1 MQGEHKEGSLL
12 EHLEE
17 LRTVIV
23 RMLLFVTFA
32 YPFVFYF
39 AEAMLEVCLQ
49 HLCPAQMTLK
59 YFSPVEP
66 LMVKLR
72 FSFYASIFFMA
83 PFLLREIWSFVAP
96 ALFKRE
102 RKITGRLLFCS
113 WFLFVAGGIFSIWVI
128 FPLVMNFSLGF
139 STYYLEAAIGISQF
153 VSLLMML
160 ILGFGI
166 MFQFPAAVFIVV
178 ATGIISVAKLKT
190 YRATVFVI
198 ILAVSALLTPP
209 DIFSQVLMGLPT
221 YILFELGLLAASFA
235 ATSRETH
242 ADKEQKTE

>member
-1 MQGEHKEGSLL
+1 MQGEQKEGSLL

-17 LRTVIV
+17 LRGTIV
-23 RMLLFVTFA
+23 RMLLFIFLA
-32 YPFVFYF
+32 YPLVYFY
-39 AEAMLEVCLQ
+39 AEEMLEICLQ
-49 HLCPAQMTLK
+49 ELGPPQMTLK

-66 LMVKLR
+66 LMVKLN

-83 PFLLREIWSFVAP
+83 PFLLNEIWSFVAP
-96 ALFKRE
+96 ALYKRE
-102 RKITGRLLFCS
+102 RTITGRLIFCS
-113 WFLFVAGGIFSIWVI
+113 WLLFVAGGIFSIWVI

-139 STYYLEAAIGISQF
+139 STYYLEAAIGVNQF

-160 ILGFGI
+160 ILGFCT

-178 ATGIISVAKLKT
+178 VTGIISVKRLKT

-209 DIFSQVLMGLPT
+209 DIFSQLLMGLPT
-221 YILFELGLLAASFA
+221 YLLFEVGLLAANLA
-235 ATSRETH
+235 ATTRQNTEDET
-242 ADKEQKTE
+242 